1 MTAPPPS
8 FDWKD
13 PANVQ
18 RWINSH
24 ARGNPQRAEHLALVL
39 ELLATLQMDGHRV
52 LDLGCG
58 DGIVAAMLLE
68 RFPTAH
74 VTGVDSSPPM
84 LDAAAARLAAYPGRW
99 AVQPGAL
106 EALGA
111 LDLPAGGFDAA
122 IGVQSIHHLS
132 GDEKQA
138 LFRTVAGLLRPGGLF
153 VLADRIML
161 TSAALF
167 PYHRALQSWLQAQQ
181 GNPPIPAAYG
191 YAEHLYALHARGDRP
206 DTVEDQVTW
215 LRAAGFGAA
224 ECFYRY
230 LERAVFGGVKGAED
244 TITAEPD
251 LAVLEHCDTIY
262 AF

>member
-1 MTAPPPS
+1 MTAPPTA

-18 RWINSH
+18 RWITSH

-39 ELLATLQMDGHRV
+39 ELLATLQPDGHRV

-58 DGIVAAMLLE
+58 DGIVSAMLLE

-84 LDAAAARLAAYPGRW
+84 LAAAAEQLAAYPGRW
-99 AVQPGAL
+99 ALRVGAMQK
-106 EALGA
+106 LGA
-111 LDLPAGGFDAA
+111 LDLPAEGFDAA

-132 GDEKQA
+132 GEEKQI

-161 TSAALF
+161 TSAGLF
-167 PYHRALQSWLQAQQ
+167 PYYRALQSRLQVQH

-191 YAEHLYALHARGDRP
+191 YAEHLYAMHARGDRP
-206 DTVEDQVTW
+206 DTVEDQVAW

-224 ECFYRY
+224 DCFYRY
-230 LERAVFGGVKGAED
+230 LERAVFGGLKGAEAV
-244 TITAEPD
+244 TTAEPD
-251 LAVLEHCDTIY
+251 QAVLAQRDTIY